1 MGELNDIDPE
11 ILQLAREEAEER
23 VENIERNLLALEA
36 GSIGDDAID
45 ELFRD
50 AHSIKS
56 AASMLGWK
64 PASGVAHAMEDLFDE
79 CREGRA
85 SLPDLTDPLLRALD
99 ALKGAVAGEEIELSA
114 VVDELR
120 AAGDDGDE
128 APPATGNGAAPV
140 AEPATPS
147 PSNGTANVGAQSIRV
162 AAPKVDRMLDAVGE
176 SVLHQRRLEHLL
188 SDRIAEDG
196 DDEAGEEMD
205 QGDRLLTELHDS
217 VIGMRTLPLSSI
229 TAPFPRAVRD
239 LAVADGKSVSLKIEG
254 AETQLDR
261 VVLEGLGEMISHVL
275 RNAVGHGIEPPDERE
290 AAGKPRE
297 GTVELRAEQRGGM
310 VAIEIADDGRGVSTE
325 LLRRAEHAGSLTDL
339 LATPGFSTAD
349 GVSDVSGRGVGFDA
363 VKDHVEGL
371 GGSLEVESEPGR
383 GMKVTLLLPLTLA
396 LLRLLMCRRGGR
408 TYGLPLNSVR
418 EVVTVADTVSLGGK
432 RSLEIRG
439 ETVPLEDLADLLGAA
454 APELPAEPTAMVIAT
469 AGKRTAVAC
478 DEVVGDEEVVAK
490 GLGPMLSGTR
500 GYLGAAILGDGE
512 IALIVDPNH
521 ILRKPGQHARSD
533 RVAVVPDV
541 PVEAPRVLVVDDQFT
556 VRELQRSI
564 LETAGYRVDTANNG
578 VEGFARISDGG
589 VDIVLT
595 DVEMPEMDGFELLR
609 TIREDPESGSLP
621 VVMVTSMGGDDQKRR
636 GAEEGA
642 DAYIVKEDYDQHAL
656 LEVIERLIG
665 G

>member
-1 MGELNDIDPE
+1 
-11 ILQLAREEAEER
+11 
-23 VENIERNLLALEA
+23 
-36 GSIGDDAID
+36 
-45 ELFRD
+45 
-50 AHSIKS
+50 
-56 AASMLGWK
+56 
-64 PASGVAHAMEDLFDE
+64 
-79 CREGRA
+79 
-85 SLPDLTDPLLRALD
+85 
-99 ALKGAVAGEEIELSA
+99 
-114 VVDELR
+114 
-120 AAGDDGDE
+120 
-128 APPATGNGAAPV
+128 
-140 AEPATPS
+140 
-147 PSNGTANVGAQSIRV
+147 
-162 AAPKVDRMLDAVGE
+162 
-176 SVLHQRRLEHLL
+176 
-188 SDRIAEDG
+188 
-196 DDEAGEEMD
+196 
-205 QGDRLLTELHDS
+205 
-217 VIGMRTLPLSSI
+217 
-229 TAPFPRAVRD
+229 
-239 LAVADGKSVSLKIEG
+239 
-254 AETQLDR
+254 
-261 VVLEGLGEMISHVL
+261 
-275 RNAVGHGIEPPDERE
+275 
-290 AAGKPRE
+290 
-297 GTVELRAEQRGGM
+297 
-310 VAIEIADDGRGVSTE
+310 
-325 LLRRAEHAGSLTDL
+325 
-339 LATPGFSTAD
+339 
-349 GVSDVSGRGVGFDA
+349 VSDVSGRGVGVDA

-396 LLRLLMCRRGGR
+396 LLRLLMCRRGGQ

-521 ILRKPGQHARSD
+521 ILRKPGQHPRAERLAEAS
-533 RVAVVPDV
+533 DV
-541 PVEAPRVLVVDDQFT
+541 PTEAPKVLVIDDQFT

-578 VEGFARISDGG
+578 VEGLERISGG
-589 VDIVLT
+589 DVDIVLT

-609 TIREDPESGSLP
+609 TIRENPESGSLP
-621 VVMVTSMGGDDQKRR
+621 VVMVTSMGGEEQKRR

>member
-1 MGELNDIDPE
+1 MSPANEIDPE

-36 GSIGDDAID
+36 GSPGDNAID

-64 PASGVAHAMEDLFDE
+64 PASSLAHAMEDVFDD
-79 CREGRA
+79 CREGKL
-85 SLPDLTDPLLRALD
+85 SLADLTDPLLRSLD
-99 ALKGAVAGEEIELSA
+99 GLKRAVAGQEVDVSA
-114 VVDELR
+114 VVDELNKT
-120 AAGDDGDE
+120 GDDAPGE
-128 APPATGNGAAPV
+128 AANGSAPADDVDGAPAT
-140 AEPATPS
+140 
-147 PSNGTANVGAQSIRV
+147 NGTTEAAAQSIRV

-188 SDRIAEDG
+188 SDRIAAEG
-196 DDEAGEEMD
+196 DDEAEEEMG
-205 QGDRLLTELHDS
+205 QGDRLLSELHDS

-239 LAVADGKSVSLKIEG
+239 IAVADGKEVTLRIEG

-261 VVLEGLGEMISHVL
+261 VVLEGLGEMINHVL
-275 RNAVGHGIEPPDERE
+275 RNAVDHGIEPPDERE

-310 VAIEIADDGRGVSTE
+310 VAIEVTDDGRGVSAE
-325 LLRRAEHAGSLTDL
+325 VLRRAEAAGSLTDL
-339 LATPGFSTAD
+339 LATPGFSTAEA
-349 GVSDVSGRGVGFDA
+349 VSNVSGRGVGVDA

-396 LLRLLMCRRGGR
+396 LLRLLMCKRGGQ
-408 TYGLPLNSVR
+408 TYGLPLASVK
-418 EVVTVADTVSLGGK
+418 EVVAVEDTVSLGGR
-432 RSLEIRG
+432 RSLDIRG
-439 ETVPLEDLADLLGAA
+439 ETVPLEDIADLLGSS
-454 APELPAEPTAMVIAT
+454 APELPAQPSAMVIAT
-469 AGKRTAVAC
+469 AGRRTAVAC
-478 DEVVGDEEVVAK
+478 DEVIGDEEVVAK
-490 GLGPMLSGTR
+490 GLGPMLSAIR

-512 IALIVDPNH
+512 IALIVDPSH
-521 ILRKPGQHARSD
+521 ILRRPGEASRRS
-533 RVAVVPDV
+533 RAAAAPDV
-541 PVEAPRVLVVDDQFT
+541 PTEAPKVLVTDDQFT

-564 LETAGYRVDTANNG
+564 LETAGYRVETANNG
-578 VEGFARISDGG
+578 TEALERIGLGG

-595 DVEMPEMDGFELLR
+595 DVEMPEMDGFELLKA
-609 TIREDPESGSLP
+609 IRDDPEQGSLP
-621 VVMVTSMGGDDQKRR
+621 VVMVTSMGGEEQKRR

-642 DAYIVKEDYDQHAL
+642 DAYIVKEDYDQQAL
-656 LEVIERLIG
+656 LDVIERLIG